1 MHLKTEVA
9 DRLRGVSE
17 RSQPPKA
24 RQARSVVEEIDAF
37 VMAHTTL
44 EPGEFFRRLR
54 QLDAWRALSA
64 SQSEGKGLC
73 R

>member
-1 MHLKTEVA
+1 MRLNIETAKLLQNSHKYFQQKKTQQTHSA
-9 DRLRGVSE
+9 
-17 RSQPPKA
+17 
-24 RQARSVVEEIDAF
+24 VEEIDAF

-64 SQSEGKGLC
+64 SQSEG
-73 R
+73 REPDR